1 MPLSDMIT
9 SPPTASAD
17 RPTAAGGPA
26 RAQRVLRLAAAG
38 GLLAASALLGWQ
50 GGGWGAGMALA
61 SALALPLLLRAPR
74 PVAGG
79 EALDPL
85 LDLPRVSGG
94 RVGAEVMVSQVVP
107 VWGKQLDIT
116 REAASDGL
124 GKLLES
130 FSTMSGAL
138 AQLADQVEQSQ
149 VTLAPGAVDA
159 AIDGDSPART
169 ALQGLLAASQRAFD
183 QRNAAVAE
191 LVNCS
196 NALQEL
202 RQFGRQAR
210 ELGKHTRLVAFN
222 ASIEANRG
230 SGGSGGGN
238 QAVADE
244 TRMLASRIAE
254 VGEQIERLVARLDRS
269 LTPERLRGEIG
280 DTTPEELQQELALA
294 ARTALTGLLGAMGGA
309 LRSSGDVKAAAQTL
323 SQQLEETFVSFQ
335 FGDRLSQ
342 MLDIVARD
350 MHNFAHWVGAN
361 PYATQ
366 SDAADWLAKL
376 EASYT
381 MEEQRS
387 QHHGNVHID
396 RGSEIEFF

>member
-1 MPLSDMIT
+1 MTI
-9 SPPTASAD
+9 
-17 RPTAAGGPA
+17 RPTIAPDAPATGTGARELARGPW
-26 RAQRVLRLAAAG
+26 RLAAAG
-38 GLLAASALLGWQ
+38 GLLLASALLGWQ
-50 GGGWGAGMALA
+50 GGPWGAGTALA
-61 SALALPLLLRAPR
+61 AALVLPWLLRGQQGG
-74 PVAGG
+74 VSAGDTDG
-79 EALDPL
+79 LDPL
-85 LDLPRVSGG
+85 LDMPRVSGG

-124 GKLLES
+124 ARLLEG
-130 FSTMSGAL
+130 FSAMSGAL
-138 AQLADQVEQSQ
+138 GDLAAQIDNSQ
-149 VTLAPGAVDA
+149 VTLAPGAADSA
-159 AIDGDSPART
+159 LGEDSPAQA
-169 ALQGLLAASQRAFD
+169 ALQALLLPSQRAFS
-183 QRNAAVAE
+183 QRDAAVVQ

-202 RQFGRQAR
+202 RQLGRQAR

-230 SGGSGGGN
+230 GQGHDGGS
-238 QAVADE
+238 QAVANE
-244 TRMLASRIAE
+244 TRMLAARIAE
-254 VGEQIERLVARLDRS
+254 VGEQLERVVARLDRE

-280 DTTPEELQQELALA
+280 DTPPDELAQELNLA
-294 ARTALTGLLGAMGGA
+294 ARQALSSLLGAMGSA
-309 LRSSGDVKAAAQTL
+309 LRSSGEVKAAAQTL
-323 SQQLEETFVSFQ
+323 NAQLEETFVNFQ
-335 FGDRLSQ
+335 FGDRLAQ

-350 MHNFAHWVGAN
+350 MQNFARWVAAN

-396 RGSEIEFF
+396 RGSEIDFF